1 MTGKS
6 LLEQHNKHR
15 KYGEDLES
23 KRRNTTF
30 IPADKSSL
38 LDWINS
44 ERTTFWCWLFIRHAS
59 CSCLGIQI
67 ADLDDKDVPYRFF
80 EVNSDPAIHEERLVA
95 VKKYFEVMEKKQG
108 LTEAFKIMREMQNEW
123 FFIEDKIK
131 DMSWLPRNEHTTQ
144 WAWKYIRALPEFK
157 NKGLSSWFQPRSM
170 SERHMAIIAVF
181 DEPFIVEYIHQ
192 KEAIKYKNYLISNFK
207 AAYNKIKSTA
217 KDKLKTQ
224 ISVKISRHAKARLD
238 KMVSERGATQQSIIE
253 QLILHG
259 SID

>member
-1 MTGKS
+1 MAGKR
-6 LLEQHNKHR
+6 LLEQRNKLR
-15 KYGEDLES
+15 KLGEELWS
-23 KRRNTTF
+23 KGNNATF
-30 IPADKSSL
+30 IPADKSRL
-38 LDWINS
+38 LGWINS

-67 ADLDDKDVPYRFF
+67 AGLNDEDVPYRFF
-80 EVNSDPAIHEERLVA
+80 EVNSNPDIHKERLVA
-95 VKKYFEVMEKKQG
+95 VKKYFEVMENKQG
-108 LTEAFKIMREMQNEW
+108 LAVAFKIMREMQNEW
-123 FFIEDKIK
+123 LFIEDKIK
-131 DMSWLPRNEHTTQ
+131 DMSWLPRNEPTAQ
-144 WAWKYIRALPEFK
+144 WAWNYIRALPEFK
-157 NKGLSSWFQPRSM
+157 NKGLSSWFQPRNM

-181 DEPFIVEYIHQ
+181 DEPFLVEYIHQ

-207 AAYNKIKSTA
+207 AAYNKIKSTE